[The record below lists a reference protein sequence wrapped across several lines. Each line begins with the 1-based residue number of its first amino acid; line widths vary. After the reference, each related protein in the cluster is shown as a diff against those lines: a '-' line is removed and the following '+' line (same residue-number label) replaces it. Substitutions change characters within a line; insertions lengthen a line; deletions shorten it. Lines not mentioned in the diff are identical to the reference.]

1 MSSPD
6 ETRSR
11 IARDLRPVRPL
22 WPPSRR
28 ALVLLPIALVTIVA
42 VPALHFFRSD
52 FAELGFLRAWGLS
65 FVEAAGGLAV
75 VALALQESIPG
86 RALSLPA
93 IVATF
98 VAGLVTPFV
107 ILSVT
112 AKSYAI
118 GAPPGLEWSDGVTCF
133 RVSLSSAVPALLAA
147 AFLAARAFPLRPG
160 LAGALYGLGCGLI
173 ADAGM
178 RLFCEFTVPS
188 HVITAH
194 GGAIVAA
201 IAGGCVLAQ
210 VVGRR

>member
-1 MSSPD
+1 MSSPG

-28 ALVLLPIALVTIVA
+28 VLGLVPIALVTLVA
-42 VPALHFFRSD
+42 VPALHFYRSD
-52 FAELGFLRAWGLS
+52 LAALGIWRTWGLS
-65 FVEAAGGLAV
+65 LVESLAGLAV

-86 RALSLPA
+86 RALSVPA
-93 IVATF
+93 IVTTF
-98 VAGLVTPFV
+98 LLGLATPFL

-112 AKSYAI
+112 AKSYTI
-118 GAPPGLEWSDGVTCF
+118 GAPPGLEWSDGAACF
-133 RVSLSSAVPALLAA
+133 RISVSSALPALLATA
-147 AFLAARAFPLRPG
+147 WLVARAFPLRPG
-160 LAGALYGLGCGLI
+160 IAGALYGLGCGLV

-188 HVITAH
+188 HFVPAH

-201 IAGGCVLAQ
+201 IAAGCVLAQ
-210 VVGRR
+210 TLRGD